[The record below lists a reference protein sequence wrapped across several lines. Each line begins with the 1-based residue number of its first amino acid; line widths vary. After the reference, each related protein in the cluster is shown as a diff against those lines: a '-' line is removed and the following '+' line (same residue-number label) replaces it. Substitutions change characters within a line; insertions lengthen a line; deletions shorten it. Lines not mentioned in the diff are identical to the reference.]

1 MSRRFLLFVFLI
13 SGCVQENSGIH
24 KKRSPIYVS
33 PSIDKYGHFRK
44 GYIRMPVSTDK
55 NAIKNKNR
63 SRYYYNTRGKFSQKH
78 R

>member
-1 MSRRFLLFVFLI
+1 LS
-13 SGCVQENSGIH
+13 CNSATESTDKDAH
-24 KKRSPIYVS
+24 PVYVS
-33 PSIDKYGHFRK
+33 PTIDKYGHFRK